1 MKIGNWAAPTFV
13 APCDAV
19 ADDLPPPFDVD
30 LTAPP
35 DARAIG
41 GDAIRAAQDLIAASL
56 APVTPPTPTVAR
68 ELAPTPLELAI
79 QDLLASAPRQV
90 VEKVAG
96 APLAEHDEPVDDPSD
111 GPLAQPLDLASAPSH
126 EPAQH
131 VPGRPVATTAVREPA
146 PLPENTNP
154 NHVHLVVDNGADR
167 IVVTVA
173 VRGSDVHV
181 GMRTNNDDLAAAL
194 ARNAGVLDHAM
205 LAKGL
210 DLSGFTAERDLP
222 RERGEPERH
231 EPQPSAEPFQLEE
244 TP

>member
-13 APCDAV
+13 APCEALAD

-30 LTAPP
+30 LTTPP
-35 DARAIG
+35 DSPPIG
-41 GDAIRAAQDLIAASL
+41 GDAVRAAQDIIAASL
-56 APVTPPTPTVAR
+56 ASVAPPAPTVPR
-68 ELAPTPLELAI
+68 ELTPTPLELAI
-79 QDLLASAPRQV
+79 QDLLARAPRPV
-90 VEKVAG
+90 IEKVTQTPPADDHEEPD
-96 APLAEHDEPVDDPSD
+96 AP
-111 GPLAQPLDLASAPSH
+111 AQPFEVASPRSH
-126 EPAQH
+126 EPAPH

-173 VRGSDVHV
+173 VRGSEVHV

-222 RERGEPERH
+222 RERAEHEQH
-231 EPQPSAEPFQLEE
+231 EPPPSAEPFHLEE
-244 TP
+244 TV